1 MTKETEARWVERIRE
16 WRASGLSAKDFAMAK
31 GYKASTLSWAAS
43 LLQRASES
51 SPPTVPVAGEVHPR
65 ARAERRRPS
74 SSKTPRFLPVHTLNW
89 DGAFNDNE
97 RPKGL
102 LCDRGGFRVSSS
114 ADKLCA
120 AYSQQRRHQRV
131 IAHSDAHDDFVVPE
145 FGKLHEPC
153 GAAHLGHVRP
163 HRVKPVDAHPFV
175 AGAVDEE
182 QARVPSAN
190 VRDG

>member
-74 SSKTPRFLPVHTLNW
+74 SSKTPRFLPVHT
-89 DGAFNDNE
+89 
-97 RPKGL
+97 R
-102 LCDRGGFRVSSS
+102 
-114 ADKLCA
+114 A
-120 AYSQQRRHQRV
+120 AGPAVAEMV
-131 IAHSDAHDDFVVPE
+131 IE
-145 FGKLHEPC
+145 I
-153 GAAHLGHVRP
+153 
-163 HRVKPVDAHPFV
+163 
-175 AGAVDEE
+175 GAV
-182 QARVPSAN
+182 RVRVGRGFDASLLGEV
-190 VRDG
+190 VRALGGATR